1 MSKLYAPLSY
11 WEATE
16 EQRKAVCNGC
26 GAKGGVN
33 VPDSMYFLC
42 VTLACN
48 IHDWMY
54 KEGKTLGD
62 FFFAN
67 AVFIMNLVIL
77 IVCYGSKFLAPLR
90 LARATEYF
98 IAVQTLGEKSYWVED
113 KVKNDEMNI
122 TYKGEFRC
130 VEL

>member
-1 MSKLYAPLSY
+1 MMLYAPLSY
-11 WEATE
+11 WNATE

-26 GAKGGVN
+26 GAKGGIN
-33 VPDSMYFLC
+33 VPDTMYGLC

-48 IHDWMY
+48 IHDWMF

-67 AVFIMNLVIL
+67 AIFIMNLAVL
-77 IVCYGSKFLAPLR
+77 IVSQSKWLAPFR

-98 IAVQTLGEKSYWVED
+98 IAVQTLGEDSYWVEG
-113 KVKNDEMNI
+113 KTKNTDMSI
-122 TYKGEFRC
+122 SFKGEFRC
-130 VEL
+130 VDL